1 MMKRGNA
8 VERNYRNVAAMSP
21 SQLAAALVEVRLRHY
36 MANPDMIK
44 DVLVEMLSK
53 DVAKASKSEL
63 IDELYNE
70 GYWA

>member
-8 VERNYRNVAAMSP
+8 VERTYRNVAAMSP
-21 SQLAAALVEVRLRHY
+21 RELAAALVELRLRHY

-53 DVAKASKSEL
+53 DVAKAAKSEL